1 MGTANTTERNKARP
15 YVVIGAGPMGLVMAR
30 ELQRYGIEFKGFEL
44 HSGPGGLWDIE
55 NPHSTMYES
64 AHLISSKTMTEIAEF
79 PMPESVATY
88 PSHRD
93 VGAYF
98 KAYAEHFKLNDHF
111 QYNARVLN
119 VIKISADHWQVVW
132 LHAETN
138 EKFIFEAAGV
148 LIASGTLH
156 YPNTP
161 QLPGNYSGET
171 IHAAEYRHA
180 QSFAGQRVLVVGCG
194 NSACDIAVDAVHHA
208 KEVGLSVRRGYYFFP
223 KFVFGKPID
232 TLGGKLK
239 LPTRLKQWLDGLIVK
254 ALVGKPSK
262 YGLPDPD
269 YRLYESHP
277 VMNSLVLHYLGH
289 GDIQPRSA
297 ITHTEGLNVHFAGG
311 SEAEYDKIVFATGYK
326 LQYPFIDNS
335 LLNWQGAA
343 PHLYLNVFNPNEPNL
358 CMLGMIEATGL
369 GWQGRVEQAEL
380 VALYLK
386 AKDSHT
392 GISQQLAT
400 AIKNNNESFSGG
412 IRYLKLDR
420 MAYYVNKELYRA
432 TVAQH
437 SRELK
442 QQLGVS

>member
-1 MGTANTTERNKARP
+1 
-15 YVVIGAGPMGLVMAR
+15 
-30 ELQRYGIEFKGFEL
+30 
-44 HSGPGGLWDIE
+44 
-55 NPHSTMYES
+55 MYES
-64 AHLISSKTMTEIAEF
+64 AHLISSKTMTEITEF
-79 PMPESVATY
+79 PMEKSVATY

-98 KAYAEHFKLNDHF
+98 KAYADQFKLHEHY
-111 QYNARVLN
+111 QYKARVINITKLAE
-119 VIKISADHWQVVW
+119 SHWQITW
-132 LHAETN
+132 QHMETN
-138 EKFIFEAAGV
+138 TEHIFDAAGV

-161 QLPGNYSGET
+161 EIPGNYAGEV
-171 IHAAEYRHA
+171 IHAADYRYPE
-180 QSFAGQRVLVVGCG
+180 SFQGQRVLIVGCG

-232 TLGGKLK
+232 TFGGKLK
-239 LPTRLKQWLDGLIVK
+239 LTSRLKQWIDGLIVK

-289 GDIQPRSA
+289 GDIQPRSGIA
-297 ITHTEGLNVHFAGG
+297 HTDGLKVIFTDS
-311 SEAEYDKIVFATGYK
+311 SEAQYDKIVFATGYK
-326 LQYPFIDNS
+326 LQYPFIESS
-335 LLNWQGAA
+335 LLNWHGAA
-343 PHLYLNVFNPNEPNL
+343 PDLYLNVFNPKEPNI

-386 AKDSHT
+386 AKDSSA
-392 GISQQLAT
+392 GVSPLLAQ
-400 AIKNNNESFSGG
+400 AIHFNNQTFSGG

-420 MAYYVNKELYRA
+420 MAYYVNKDLYRA
-432 TVAQH
+432 TVAKH

-442 QQLGVS
+442 QHLGMS

>member
-1 MGTANTTERNKARP
+1 MVTAHTTAANGKRP
-15 YVVIGAGPMGLVMAR
+15 YALIGAGPMGLVMAR
-30 ELQRYGIEFKGFEL
+30 ELLRYGIDFQGFEM

-79 PMPESVATY
+79 PMAKSVATY

-93 VGAYF
+93 VGLYF
-98 KAYAEHFKLNDHF
+98 KDYAHHFKLNEKY
-111 QYNARVLN
+111 QYNAKVLK
-119 VIKISADHWQVVW
+119 VIKLAADHWQVIW
-132 LHAETN
+132 QHTETN
-138 EKFIFEAAGV
+138 EEFTFAAAGV

-161 QLPGNYSGET
+161 KLPGNYTGEA
-171 IHAAEYRHA
+171 IHAAAYRYP
-180 QSFAGQRVLVVGCG
+180 QSFNGQRVLIVGCG

-208 KEVGLSVRRGYYFFP
+208 QEVGLSVRRGYYFFP

-239 LPTRLKQWLDGLIVK
+239 LPTRLKQWLDSLIVK

-262 YGLPDPD
+262 YGLPDPN
-269 YRLYESHP
+269 YRIYESHP

-297 ITHTEGLNVHFAGG
+297 ITHTSGLTVHFADGTK
-311 SEAEYDKIVFATGYK
+311 AEYDKIVFATGYK
-326 LQYPFIDNS
+326 LHYPFIDNT
-335 LLNWQGAA
+335 LLNWQGPA
-343 PHLYLNVFNPNEPNL
+343 PHLYLNVFNPNEPNV

-386 AKDSHT
+386 AKASKA
-392 GISQQLAT
+392 GLSPQLTA
-400 AIKNNNESFSGG
+400 AIKGNNETFSGG
-412 IRYLKLDR
+412 INYLKLDR
-420 MAYYVNKELYRA
+420 MAYYVNKDLYRA

-437 SRELK
+437 CRELK
-442 QQLGVS
+442 HQLGVA